1 MLDRIESVQSIS
13 YNATKVL
20 PIRPYSKEE
29 QKQIISE
36 INRVAEEYANS
47 WVKVDNLSKSSD
59 FVSLL
64 RNAIDAIKIDNKQN
78 SSILDVSSFVDNQEL
93 VDFSEKKVLPVK
105 DILES
110 WMPSSVIVI

>member
-64 RNAIDAIKIDNKQN
+64 RNAIDIIQKADKN
-78 SSILDVSSFVDNQEL
+78 LDVSSFVDNQNL
-93 VDFSEKKVLPVK
+93 IDFSAKKMLSVK

-110 WMPSSVIVI
+110 WLPSSVTVM

>member
-64 RNAIDAIKIDNKQN
+64 RNAIDIIQKADKN
-78 SSILDVSSFVDNQEL
+78 LDVSSFVDNQDL
-93 VDFSEKKVLPVK
+93 VDFSEKKILPVK

-110 WMPSSVIVI
+110 WMPSSVVEI

>member
-64 RNAIDAIKIDNKQN
+64 RNAIDIIQKADKN
-78 SSILDVSSFVDNQEL
+78 LDVSSFVDNQNL
-93 VDFSEKKVLPVK
+93 VDFSEKKILPVK

-110 WMPSSVIVI
+110 WMPSSVVEI

>member
-1 MLDRIESVQSIS
+1 MLGRIESVQRIS

-36 INRVAEEYANS
+36 INRLAEEYANS
-47 WVKVDNLSKSSD
+47 WIKVDNLSKSSD

-64 RNAIDAIKIDNKQN
+64 RNAIDTIKIDNKQN
-78 SSILDVSSFVDNQEL
+78 SSMLDGSSFVDNQDL
-93 VDFSEKKVLPVK
+93 IDFSAKKMLSVK

-110 WMPSSVIVI
+110 WLPSSVTVM

>member
-1 MLDRIESVQSIS
+1 MLDRIESVQRIS

-36 INRVAEEYANS
+36 INRLTEEYANS
-47 WVKVDNLSKSSD
+47 WIKVDNLSKSSD

-64 RNAIDAIKIDNKQN
+64 RNAIDTIKIDNKQN
-78 SSILDVSSFVDNQEL
+78 SSMLDVSSFVDNKNL
-93 VDFSEKKVLPVK
+93 IDFSEKKMLSVK

-110 WMPSSVIVI
+110 WLPSSVTVM

>member
-1 MLDRIESVQSIS
+1 MLDRIESVQRIS

-36 INRVAEEYANS
+36 INRLAEEYANS
-47 WVKVDNLSKSSD
+47 WIKVDNLSKSSD

-64 RNAIDAIKIDNKQN
+64 RNAIDIIQKDDKN
-78 SSILDVSSFVDNQEL
+78 LDVSSFVDNQNL
-93 VDFSEKKVLPVK
+93 IDFSAKKMLSVK

-110 WMPSSVIVI
+110 WLPSSVTVM

>member
-1 MLDRIESVQSIS
+1 MIDRIEGIQRIS
-13 YNATKVL
+13 YNTTKIL

-64 RNAIDAIKIDNKQN
+64 RNAIDIIQKADKN
-78 SSILDVSSFVDNQEL
+78 LDVSSFVDNQDL
-93 VDFSEKKVLPVK
+93 VDFSEKKILPVK

-110 WMPSSVIVI
+110 WMPSSVVEI

>member
-64 RNAIDAIKIDNKQN
+64 RNAIDIIQKADKN
-78 SSILDVSSFVDNQEL
+78 LDVSSFVDNQDL
-93 VDFSEKKVLPVK
+93 VDFSEKKLLPVK

-110 WMPSSVIVI
+110 WMPSSVVEI

>member
-1 MLDRIESVQSIS
+1 MLDRIESVQRIS

-29 QKQIISE
+29 QQQIISE
-36 INRVAEEYANS
+36 INRLAEEYANS

-64 RNAIDAIKIDNKQN
+64 RNAIDIIQKADKN
-78 SSILDVSSFVDNQEL
+78 LDVSSFVDNQNL
-93 VDFSEKKVLPVK
+93 IDFSAKKMLSVK

-110 WMPSSVIVI
+110 

>member
-1 MLDRIESVQSIS
+1 MLDRIESVQRIS

-36 INRVAEEYANS
+36 INRLAEEYANS
-47 WVKVDNLSKSSD
+47 WIKVDNLSKSSD

-64 RNAIDAIKIDNKQN
+64 RNAIDIIQKDDKN
-78 SSILDVSSFVDNQEL
+78 LDVSSFVDNQNL
-93 VDFSEKKVLPVK
+93 IDFSAKKMLSVK

-110 WMPSSVIVI
+110 

>member
-47 WVKVDNLSKSSD
+47 WGKVDNLPNSSD

-64 RNAIDAIKIDNKQN
+64 RNAIDIIQKADKN
-78 SSILDVSSFVDNQEL
+78 LDVSSFVDNQDL
-93 VDFSEKKVLPVK
+93 VDFSEKKSITSK
-105 DILES
+105 RYFRILDAF
-110 WMPSSVIVI
+110 

>member
-1 MLDRIESVQSIS
+1 MIDRIEGIQRIS
-13 YNATKVL
+13 YNTTKIL

-36 INRVAEEYANS
+36 INRLAEEYANS
-47 WVKVDNLSKSSD
+47 WGKVDNPPNSSD

-78 SSILDVSSFVDNQEL
+78 SSMLDVSSFVDNQDL
-93 VDFSEKKVLPVK
+93 IDFSAKKMLSVK

-110 WMPSSVIVI
+110 WLPSSVTVM

>member
-36 INRVAEEYANS
+36 INRLAEEYANS

-64 RNAIDAIKIDNKQN
+64 RNAIDIIQKADKN
-78 SSILDVSSFVDNQEL
+78 LDVSSFVDNQDL
-93 VDFSEKKVLPVK
+93 VDFSEKKILPVK

-110 WMPSSVIVI
+110 WMPSSVVEI

>member
-13 YNATKVL
+13 YNATKIL

-47 WVKVDNLSKSSD
+47 WGKVDNHPNSSD

-78 SSILDVSSFVDNQEL
+78 SSISGVSSFVDNQDL
-93 VDFSEKKVLPVK
+93 VDFSEKKILPVK

-110 WMPSSVIVI
+110 WMPSSVVEI

>member
-1 MLDRIESVQSIS
+1 MLGRIESVQRIS

-36 INRVAEEYANS
+36 INRLAEEYANS
-47 WVKVDNLSKSSD
+47 WIKVDNLSKSSD

-64 RNAIDAIKIDNKQN
+64 RNAIDIIQKADKN
-78 SSILDVSSFVDNQEL
+78 LDVSSFVDNQNL
-93 VDFSEKKVLPVK
+93 IDFSAKKMLSVK

-110 WMPSSVIVI
+110 WLPSSVTVM

>member
-64 RNAIDAIKIDNKQN
+64 RNAIDIIQKADKN
-78 SSILDVSSFVDNQEL
+78 LDVSSFVDNQNL
-93 VDFSEKKVLPVK
+93 IDFSAKKMLSVK

-110 WMPSSVIVI
+110 WMPSSVVEI

>member
-64 RNAIDAIKIDNKQN
+64 RNAIDIIQKADKN
-78 SSILDVSSFVDNQEL
+78 LDVSSFVDNQDL

-110 WMPSSVIVI
+110 WMPSSVVEI